1 MRGFAPT
8 RRASFQPK
16 NEDICRIIFFFA
28 EHINIQTFLR
38 RERMEEK
45 FITSY
50 AKLELAYEYKFIT
63 IDIVNKFFIAH
74 VVNVKTKEVSLKI
87 SMNLFTD
94 EIITE
99 GNIDEYPYDIE
110 DAIDSLKITANL
122 CIENNLLSQF
132 DIDSYIEEL
141 IKKEN

>member
-1 MRGFAPT
+1 
-8 RRASFQPK
+8 
-16 NEDICRIIFFFA
+16 
-28 EHINIQTFLR
+28 
-38 RERMEEK
+38 MEEK

-87 SMNLFTD
+87 SMNLFND

>member
-1 MRGFAPT
+1 
-8 RRASFQPK
+8 
-16 NEDICRIIFFFA
+16 
-28 EHINIQTFLR
+28 
-38 RERMEEK
+38 MEEK